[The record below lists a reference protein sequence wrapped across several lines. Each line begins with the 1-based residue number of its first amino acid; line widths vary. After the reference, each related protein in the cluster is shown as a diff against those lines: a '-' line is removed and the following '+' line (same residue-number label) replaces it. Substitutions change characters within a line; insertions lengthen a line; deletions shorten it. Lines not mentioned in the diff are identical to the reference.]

1 MVGQINHHLYRKR
14 GFYYFCRRVPKALL
28 SHYPKPRI
36 VVALKTRQ
44 FRDALRQS
52 QIISK
57 RLDDQWFHMQLNA
70 MGLDNVQSKL
80 FQPVKPT
87 APLMS
92 EATAFYL
99 RLKGDGKDKVF
110 IRAAQRNVASV
121 IEVLGYRPINNYV
134 SSEAGKLRD
143 ALLDKGLAVTSI
155 KRMFGSIKAIINLA
169 MAEHGIEGRN
179 PFASIYM
186 PDETPSDRQPISLDD
201 IRRIQHECKQV
212 DDENRWLL
220 ALISDTGMRLSEAAG
235 LAKDDIVLDADA
247 SHIKLIPHPWRRL
260 KTKGSGRL
268 VPLVGASLWAANRL
282 QQHDSSYAFPRYCD
296 GKICNANSASAA
308 LNKWLKPR
316 VSGHAVVHSLRHSM
330 RDRLRAAE
338 CPSDIIDQ
346 IGGWSSSSIG
356 SSYGKGYE
364 LPVLAKWMKMMQAVS

>member
-14 GFYYFCRRVPKALL
+14 GFYYFYRRVPKALL
-28 SHYPKPRI
+28 EHYPKPRI
-36 VVALKTRQ
+36 VVALKTKQ
-44 FRDALRQS
+44 YRDALRQS

-57 RLDDQWFHMQLNA
+57 RLDDQWFHMQLDA
-70 MGLDNVQSKL
+70 MGLDNVQSRL
-80 FQPVKPT
+80 FQPVKAS

-110 IRAAQRNVASV
+110 IRAAQRNAASV
-121 IEVLGYRPINNYV
+121 IEVLGDRPINDYA

-143 ALLDKGLAVTSI
+143 VLLDRGLAVTSI
-155 KRMFGSIKAIINLA
+155 KRMFGSVKAIINLA

-179 PFASIYM
+179 PFSSIHM
-186 PDETPSDRQPISLDD
+186 PDETTTDRQPISLDD
-201 IRRIQHECKQV
+201 IRRIQHECQQV
-212 DDENRWLL
+212 DDEKRWLL

-235 LAKDDIVLDADA
+235 LARDDIVLDADA
-247 SHIKLIPHPWRRL
+247 PHIKLIPHPWRRL
-260 KTKGSGRL
+260 KTKGSERL
-268 VPLVGASLWAANRL
+268 VPLVGASLWAAKRL
-282 QQHDSSYAFPRYCD
+282 QQHDSGYAFPRYCN
-296 GKICNANSASAA
+296 GQKCNANSASAA

-316 VSGHAVVHSLRHSM
+316 VNGHAVVHSLRHSM
-330 RDRLRAAE
+330 RDRLRAVE

-346 IGGWSSSSIG
+346 IGGWSSSSVG

-364 LPVLAKWMKMMQAVS
+364 LPVLAKWMKMMKG

>member
-28 SHYPKPRI
+28 EHYPKPRI

-57 RLDDQWFHMQLNA
+57 RLDDQWFHMQLDA

-80 FQPVKPT
+80 LHPEKPS

-92 EATAFYL
+92 EATSFYL

-110 IRAAQRNVASV
+110 VRSAQRNAASV
-121 IEVLGYRPINNYV
+121 IEVLGDRPINDYA

-143 ALLDKGLAVTSI
+143 VLLDRGLAVTSI
-155 KRMFGSIKAIINLA
+155 KRMFGSVKAIINLA
-169 MAEHGIEGRN
+169 TAEHGIEGRN

-186 PDETPSDRQPISLDD
+186 PDEMPEERQPIPLEA
-201 IRRIQHECKQV
+201 IRRIQSDCMAV
-212 DDENRWLL
+212 DDEKRWLL

-235 LAKDDIVLDADA
+235 LARDDIVVNTDVP
-247 SHIKLIPHPWRRL
+247 HINLRPHPWRRL
-260 KTKGSGRL
+260 KTKGSERL
-268 VPLVGASLWAANRL
+268 VPLVGASMWAAMRV
-282 QQHDSSYAFPRYCD
+282 QKHDSSYAFPLYCD
-296 GKICNANSASAA
+296 GQTCNANSASAA
-308 LNKWLKPR
+308 LNKWLKSR
-316 VSGHAVVHSLRHSM
+316 VDEDAVVHSLRHSM
-330 RDRLRAAE
+330 RDRLRAVE

-346 IGGWSSSSIG
+346 IGGWSSSTVG

-364 LPVLAKWMKMMQAVS
+364 LPVLGKWMKMIEG

>member
-57 RLDDQWFHMQLNA
+57 RLDDQWFHMQLDA

-80 FQPVKPT
+80 FQPMKQS

-110 IRAAQRNVASV
+110 IRAAQRNAASV
-121 IEVLGYRPINNYV
+121 IEVLGDRPINDYA

-143 ALLDKGLAVTSI
+143 ALLDRGLAVTSI
-155 KRMFGSIKAIINLA
+155 KRMFGSVKAIINLA

-186 PDETPSDRQPISLDD
+186 PDEIPEERQPISLDD

-235 LAKDDIVLDADA
+235 LARDDIVLDTDVP
-247 SHIKLIPHPWRRL
+247 HIKLVPNPWRRL
-260 KTKGSGRL
+260 KTKGSERL
-268 VPLVGASLWAANRL
+268 VLLVGASLWAAKRL

-296 GKICNANSASAA
+296 GQTCNANSASAA
-308 LNKWLKPR
+308 LNKWMK
-316 VSGHAVVHSLRHSM
+316 SIIGGDYVVHGLRHSL
-330 RDRLRAAE
+330 RDRLRAVE

-346 IGGWSSSSIG
+346 IGGWTTTGIG
-356 SSYGKGYE
+356 HAYGKGYSVE
-364 LPVLAKWMKMMQAVS
+364 ILAKWMQKIKC

>member
-14 GFYYFCRRVPKALL
+14 GFYYFYRRVPKALL
-28 SHYPKPRI
+28 EHYPKPRI
-36 VVALKTRQ
+36 VVALKTKQ
-44 FRDALRQS
+44 YRDALRQS

-57 RLDDQWFHMQLNA
+57 RLDDQWFHMQLDA
-70 MGLDNVQSKL
+70 MGLDNVQSRL
-80 FQPVKPT
+80 FQPVKAS

-110 IRAAQRNVASV
+110 IRAAQRNAASV
-121 IEVLGYRPINNYV
+121 IEVLGDRPINDYA
-134 SSEAGKLRD
+134 SSEAGKLRN
-143 ALLDKGLAVTSI
+143 ALLDRGLAVTSI

-179 PFASIYM
+179 PFSSIHM
-186 PDETPSDRQPISLDD
+186 PDETTTDRQPISLDD

-212 DDENRWLL
+212 DDEKRWLL

-235 LAKDDIVLDADA
+235 LARDDIVLDADA
-247 SHIKLIPHPWRRL
+247 PHIKLIPHPWRRL
-260 KTKGSGRL
+260 KTKGSERL
-268 VPLVGASLWAANRL
+268 VPLVGASLWAAKRL
-282 QQHDSSYAFPRYCD
+282 QQHDSSYPFSRYCD
-296 GKICNANSASAA
+296 GQTCNANSASAA

-316 VSGHAVVHSLRHSM
+316 VNEDAVVHSLRHSM
-330 RDRLRAAE
+330 RDRLRAVE

-356 SSYGKGYE
+356 SSYGRGYE
-364 LPVLAKWMKMMQAVS
+364 LPVLAKWMKLMEG

>member
-57 RLDDQWFHMQLNA
+57 RLDDQWFHMQVDA

-80 FQPVKPT
+80 FQPVKPS

-92 EATAFYL
+92 EATSFYL
-99 RLKGDGKDKVF
+99 RLKGDDKDKVF
-110 IRAAQRNVASV
+110 IRAAQRNAASV
-121 IEVLGYRPINNYV
+121 IEVLGDRPINDYA

-143 ALLDKGLAVTSI
+143 ELLDRGLAVTSI
-155 KRMFGSIKAIINLA
+155 KRMFGSVKAIINLA

-186 PDETPSDRQPISLDD
+186 PDETPEERQPIPLDA
-201 IRRIQHECKQV
+201 IRSIQRECMSV

-235 LAKDDIVLDADA
+235 LHKDDILLDIDIP
-247 SHIKLIPHPWRRL
+247 HIIVCPHPWRRL
-260 KTKGSGRL
+260 KTKGSERL
-268 VPLVGASLWAANRL
+268 VPLIGASLWAAKRL
-282 QQHDSSYAFPRYCD
+282 QQYDSSYAFPRYCD
-296 GKICNANSASAA
+296 GRICNANSASAA

-316 VSGHAVVHSLRHSM
+316 VNEDAVVHSLRHSM
-330 RDRLRAAE
+330 RDRLRAVE

-346 IGGWSSSSIG
+346 IGGWSSSTVG

-364 LPVLAKWMKMMQAVS
+364 LPVLAKWMKMMECY

>member
-57 RLDDQWFHMQLNA
+57 RLDDQWFHMQLDA

-80 FQPVKPT
+80 LHPEKPS

-92 EATAFYL
+92 EATSFYL

-110 IRAAQRNVASV
+110 VRSAQRNAASV
-121 IEVLGYRPINNYV
+121 IEVLGDRPINDYA

-143 ALLDKGLAVTSI
+143 VLLDRGLAVTSI
-155 KRMFGSIKAIINLA
+155 KRMFGSVKAIINLA
-169 MAEHGIEGRN
+169 TAEHGIEGRN

-186 PDETPSDRQPISLDD
+186 PDEMPEERQPIPLEA
-201 IRRIQHECKQV
+201 IRRIQSDCMAV
-212 DDENRWLL
+212 DDEKRWLL

-235 LAKDDIVLDADA
+235 LARDDIVVNTDVP
-247 SHIKLIPHPWRRL
+247 HINLRPHPWRRL
-260 KTKGSGRL
+260 KTKGSERL
-268 VPLVGASLWAANRL
+268 VPLVGASMWAAMRV
-282 QQHDSSYAFPRYCD
+282 QKHDSSYAFPLYCD
-296 GKICNANSASAA
+296 GQTCNANSASAA
-308 LNKWLKPR
+308 LNKWLKSR
-316 VSGHAVVHSLRHSM
+316 VDEDAVVHSLRHSM
-330 RDRLRAAE
+330 RDRLRAVE

-346 IGGWSSSSIG
+346 IGGWSSSTVG

-364 LPVLAKWMKMMQAVS
+364 LPVLGKWMKMIEG